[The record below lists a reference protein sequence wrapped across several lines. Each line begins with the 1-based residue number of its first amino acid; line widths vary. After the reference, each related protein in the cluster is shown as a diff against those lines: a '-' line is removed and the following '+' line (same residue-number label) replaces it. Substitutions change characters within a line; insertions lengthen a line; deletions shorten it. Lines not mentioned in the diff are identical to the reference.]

1 MRFYFRGYKNTFKL
15 IAREPRSLEPM
26 SIVLGRVLTCVIW
39 LPIIFYVQAR
49 VDFTLGLFLFVPAWV
64 TWRWTSMSLKC
75 AIGRHDFRRGDLNQS
90 EGCLCLR
97 CKKVSDEDLTDPNS
111 DRYHGFSKRHF
122 SESEIQM
129 ILAPRLLKHDVNGCT
144 CIRCGAQHVGRVL
157 IERVHLAQRAKGGGY
172 EEG

>member
-1 MRFYFRGYKNTFKL
+1 
-15 IAREPRSLEPM
+15 M
-26 SIVLGRVLTCVIW
+26 S
-39 LPIIFYVQAR
+39 F
-49 VDFTLGLFLFVPAWV
+49 
-64 TWRWTSMSLKC
+64 
-75 AIGRHDFRRGDLNQS
+75 
-90 EGCLCLR
+90 
-97 CKKVSDEDLTDPNS
+97 TDPNS

-172 EEG
+172 EEGLYENTFYCLICGYMWTLKEWEDNQVG